1 MPDFMIEICGRTCKL
16 TMEDKGKSVPGWRV
30 VGFDDE
36 EPIREEYR
44 AYTTYFR
51 IEVPPDMAPPDK
63 FPTLE
68 GYSQANAG
76 LADIAECGA
85 EKFREGEDAA
95 VLDAMLQTLG
105 AKDSEIA
112 AIFKMIGNDM
122 RPF

>member
-1 MPDFMIEICGRTCKL
+1 MPDFIVEIRGRTCKL
-16 TMEDKGKSVPGWRV
+16 TVEDRGDTVPGFYK
-30 VGFDDE
+30 GG
-36 EPIREEYR
+36 EPFR

-51 IEVPPDMAPPDK
+51 IEVPPDMAPPGK
-63 FPTLE
+63 YPMLE